1 MGVERRGPLFE
12 RQTSARDIGMGDL
25 SERVDAGIGPAGAMH
40 HDALSA
46 ELRERAF
53 EMILDGISASLT
65 LPSAKG
71 AAIIG
76 DE

>member
-1 MGVERRGPLFE
+1 
-12 RQTSARDIGMGDL
+12 
-25 SERVDAGIGPAGAMH
+25 MH

-76 DE
+76 DEQAEALHPAFVSRASLQ